1 MSAGIFDQF
10 CEHVYKVRVHL
21 LLLLVMLCFSGWHI
35 VGSLALKDGADP
47 LVFATYRE
55 CIASTLMFML
65 VLSNKDSMVTILPED
80 YPRFVFCGFC
90 SFVNVVGTMFTLQ
103 YLSATTYAVMQPAIP
118 VFAGIVSFACG
129 FEAMNLFKCFG
140 ILLAVGGAVLIEAW
154 GSGSNSD
161 EDSKNLTLGMI
172 LVLCQTFGMANLVVF
187 QKPLVHKY
195 DPAYVTAVYYTIG
208 SGLTVIMALGWFSRF
223 KKSDFNFDGE
233 QAPWLALIYASI
245 VGTWF
250 CYNAISWCVK
260 RVSPAVATIYNT
272 VQPVGTV
279 LLTFIIFGRP
289 PTLAQA
295 IGGLLVALGLM
306 LTVKGRLNEQQGKR
320 ESYLRKRAQTGS
332 SNPSDHSKNSSIIS
346 SVLSQEESYRQSES
360 RSFNHTL
367 DIVYNI
373 GNGDHLLHPG
383 EGEVIYSQ
391 EGGLQH
397 AISPIHT
404 RDHMRAAPRSPLH
417 NPFLRTDTYPARSTV
432 YPAANEGSLDDVE
445 RDVNGVE
452 DGSLD
457 SSSTA
462 PLLHR

>member
-1 MSAGIFDQF
+1 MSASQFEQF
-10 CEHVYKVRVHL
+10 CDYVYKVRVHL

-55 CIASTLMFML
+55 CIASVLMFLL
-65 VLSNKDSMVTILPED
+65 VLSDRESMVAILPED

-103 YLSATTYAVMQPAIP
+103 YLSATTYAIMQPAIP
-118 VFAGIVSFACG
+118 VFATIVSYACG
-129 FEAMNLFKCFG
+129 LEALNLLKCFG
-140 ILLAVGGAVLIEAW
+140 IALAVGGAVLIEAW
-154 GSGSNSD
+154 GSDSSS
-161 EDSKNLTLGMI
+161 EDSKNLTLGMV
-172 LVLCQTFGMANLVVF
+172 LVVCQTFGMANLVVF

-208 SGLTVIMALGWFSRF
+208 SALTVIMALGWFSRF
-223 KKSDFNFDGE
+223 KKSDFNFDG
-233 QAPWLALIYASI
+233 ALSPWLALIYASI

-279 LLTFIIFGRP
+279 LLTFLLFGRP

-295 IGGLLVALGLM
+295 LGGVLVALGLM
-306 LTVKGRLNEQQGKR
+306 VTVHGRMKEQQDKR
-320 ESYLRKRAQTGS
+320 ESYLRKRARTGS
-332 SNPSDHSKNSSIIS
+332 SQPSDHSKSSSIIS
-346 SVLSQEESYRQSES
+346 SVLSQEESYRQGES
-360 RSFNHTL
+360 SSFNHTL

-373 GNGDHLLHPG
+373 GNGEHHLYQQLQPG
-383 EGEVIYSQ
+383 DDEGEVIYSQ
-391 EGGLQH
+391 EGGLQA

-404 RDHMRAAPRSPLH
+404 NMRPSGVGTAPSPLH

-432 YPAANEGSLDDVE
+432 YSLPGQLQGGANHDDDVYGPDDME
-445 RDVNGVE
+445 R
-452 DGSLD
+452 
-457 SSSTA
+457 
-462 PLLHR
+462 